1 MKALGATNRD
11 VLKIFLAEAGTIG
24 FLGGIMGVLVGW
36 MVGFVVDLFIRTQL
50 AGPSAGADGA
60 NEPVILTPIW
70 LMASALAFATL
81 IGLISGFYP
90 ALRAAT
96 LKPLQ
101 ALRTE

>member
-11 VLKIFLAEAGTIG
+11 VLRIFLTEAGMIG
-24 FLGGIMGVLVGW
+24 FVGGVLGVTVGW
-36 MVGFVVDLFIRTQL
+36 FVGFLVDLFVRTQL
-50 AGPSAGADGA
+50 QDPTSGAAGQDA
-60 NEPVILTPIW
+60 VITTPLW
-70 LMASALAFATL
+70 LMALALAFATV
-81 IGLISGFYP
+81 IGLVSGVYP